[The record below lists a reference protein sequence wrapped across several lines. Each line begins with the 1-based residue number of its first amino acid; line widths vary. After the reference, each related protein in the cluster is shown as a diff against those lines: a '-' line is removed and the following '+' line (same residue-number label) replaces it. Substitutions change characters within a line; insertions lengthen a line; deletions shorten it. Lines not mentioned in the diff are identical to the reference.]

1 MPILKIRGLT
11 PAVCKFTSSMVVDAT
26 FPMCSLFIFWDVSTN
41 IWLIIFMTVYLV
53 VFVDSSEHLC
63 RTGKKMRYMLHSQ
76 ASNWAHLLFVIFSLP
91 SNFLITPTKVKVSWN
106 TTSSSNTKWKMCLFL
121 GVGQTPETLSQSKI
135 HFLKKISITRTRH
148 RECAVRQWGA
158 L

>member
-63 RTGKKMRYMLHSQ
+63 RTGKKLRYMLHSQ
-76 ASNWAHLLFVIFSLP
+76 AGNWAHLLFVIFSLP
-91 SNFLITPTKVKVSWN
+91 SYFWSPKESAAERKRLFFTLHQQR
-106 TTSSSNTKWKMCLFL
+106 WKSLEIQHLLQVQNEKCVFIL
-121 GVGQTPETLSQSKI
+121 GVGQTKETLSQSMI
-135 HFLKKISITRTRH
+135 HYLEKR
-148 RECAVRQWGA
+148 
-158 L
+158 